1 MMSKKH
7 NSICMTL
14 NCIKHL
20 LICITGCVSI
30 SYFASLV
37 GFSFKIMSS
46 AVGLNICAI
55 FFFQEK

>member
-1 MMSKKH
+1 MSKKH
-7 NSICMTL
+7 KSICTTL

-30 SYFASLV
+30 SFFASLV
-37 GFSFKIMSS
+37 GFSINIMSS

-55 FFFQEK
+55 FFLQEK

>member
-1 MMSKKH
+1 MSKKH
-7 NSICMTL
+7 KSICTTL
-14 NCIKHL
+14 NCIKNL

-30 SYFASLV
+30 SFFASLV
-37 GFSFKIMSS
+37 GFSIKIMSS